1 MLDQLAFRID
11 RIPQLSMKF
20 CCWRCC
26 TFSDRAPSPRKYQII
41 LIVVG
46 KKEKK
51 VLLAINFQFLTERA
65 GERKVRGRCTQ
76 LNLGAGDA
84 HKSPFSH
91 LPYNHRNPQP
101 HPRYSHFS
109 SYYMPAVQGCKYP
122 QHCPWSFSPGSPAL
136 LSQALNTIVV
146 FAILT
151 AQKKTRIGRNFS
163 A

>member
-1 MLDQLAFRID
+1 MLDQLALRID

-26 TFSDRAPSPRKYQII
+26 TFSDRAPSPQKYQII

-65 GERKVRGRCTQ
+65 EERKVRGRCTQ

-84 HKSPFSH
+84 HKSPSPTSPIITGIQSLTQGTVTLAHITCLQFKAANIHSTVPGVSAQD
-91 LPYNHRNPQP
+91 LQP
-101 HPRYSHFS
+101 CFPKH
-109 SYYMPAVQGCKYP
+109 
-122 QHCPWSFSPGSPAL
+122 
-136 LSQALNTIVV
+136 
-146 FAILT
+146 
-151 AQKKTRIGRNFS
+151 
-163 A
+163 